1 MRSIANST
9 QAAIT
14 SLLIAFVPLD
24 DVLAAD
30 QIQSSAK
37 GLVLAQSSLG
47 GSEPLPPQ
55 VSPAPEPAPAPL
67 RASPAAPRTDYIPP
81 NNGYPVQG
89 SPNPQ
94 QNPSGDVLWG
104 AIAFTADGSW
114 SSDWKMPS
122 RPEAESRVLRQCAGF
137 GHGAC
142 EVASLSGQ
150 ECVGLA
156 TFIGHYRRR
165 RWLLSFTA
173 GGMTYPDAQG
183 AAVGRCNSDERTQ
196 GRCQFRTAACADG
209 R

>member
-14 SLLIAFVPLD
+14 SLLIAVAPLD
-24 DVLAAD
+24 HALAAGEAE
-30 QIQSSAK
+30 SSAK
-37 GLVLAQSSLG
+37 GFVVAQSSLG
-47 GSEPLPPQ
+47 GSESLPPQ
-55 VSPAPEPAPAPL
+55 IAPAPETAPAPA
-67 RASPAAPRTDYIPP
+67 RPAAPRNDYIPP
-81 NNGYPVQG
+81 SGSPVQG
-89 SPNPQ
+89 APSPQ

-122 RPEAESRVLRQCAGF
+122 QPEAESRVLRQCAGF

-142 EVASLSGQ
+142 EVASFSGQ

-156 TFIGHYRRR
+156 TFVGNYRRR

-173 GGMTYPDAQG
+173 GGMTYPEAQT

>member
-9 QAAIT
+9 WAAFT
-14 SLLIAFVPLD
+14 SLLIALMPLD
-24 DVLAAD
+24 DALAA
-30 QIQSSAK
+30 SEAGNSAK
-37 GLVLAQSSLG
+37 GFVVAQSSLG

-55 VSPAPEPAPAPL
+55 VAPLPEPVPTPAAPV
-67 RASPAAPRTDYIPP
+67 APRTDYVPP
-81 NNGYPVQG
+81 NNGYPIQG

-94 QNPSGDVLWG
+94 QNPSSDVLFG

-122 RPEAESRVLRQCAGF
+122 RPEAEARVLRQCAGF
-137 GHGAC
+137 GRGAC
-142 EVASLSGQ
+142 EVASFSGQ

-156 TFIGHYRRR
+156 TFIGNYRRR

-173 GGMTYPDAQG
+173 GGMTYPEAQS
-183 AAVGRCNSDERTQ
+183 AALGRCNSDERAQ